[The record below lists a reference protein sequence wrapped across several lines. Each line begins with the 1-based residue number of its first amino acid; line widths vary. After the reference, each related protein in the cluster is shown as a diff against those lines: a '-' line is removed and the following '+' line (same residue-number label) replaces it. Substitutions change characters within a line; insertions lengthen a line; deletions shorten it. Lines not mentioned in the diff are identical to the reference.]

1 MQSDINMKIFKIF
14 YKEHYYQRDC
24 REAFYETLRPK
35 KNLETMGSR
44 GENYACNQFQ
54 RFIETARS
62 YSIFFGLLTNLLP
75 TANLSINFQLP
86 TDPPNNNHRPTYRIL
101 FQKLEN

>member
-44 GENYACNQFQ
+44 GENYACNQLCNVNVSLKQ
-54 RFIETARS
+54 PEATV
-62 YSIFFGLLTNLLP
+62 FFSG
-75 TANLSINFQLP
+75 
-86 TDPPNNNHRPTYRIL
+86 Y
-101 FQKLEN
+101 